1 MSKATELMVMRTP
14 SEGALAVSEFVTD
27 GYDTWRETVRYYGY
41 PENVCR
47 SLFLEHVK
55 RNGWSVAK

>member
-1 MSKATELMVMRTP
+1 MVMRTA

-27 GYDTWRETVRYYGY
+27 GHETWLETIRYYGY

-47 SLFLEHVK
+47 SLFLENVK
-55 RNGWSVAK
+55 RNGWRVVQ

>member
-1 MSKATELMVMRTP
+1 MSKDIELMVMRTA

-27 GYDTWRETVRYYGY
+27 GHETWLETIRYYGY

-47 SLFLEHVK
+47 SLFLENVK
-55 RNGWSVAK
+55 RNGWKVVQ

>member
-1 MSKATELMVMRTP
+1 MVMRTP

-27 GYDTWRETVRYYGY
+27 GYDTWLETVRYYGY

-55 RNGWSVAK
+55 RNGWSVAQ